1 MRAVT
6 GYGGFGAVV
15 TYRFPRMLT
24 LLAWESALSPE
35 PLAAGRPGPQLD
47 GADSLDLDFS
57 AVEFADF
64 GALAR
69 ALLLLDAA
77 VSSQRPAS
85 VALPAAFAD
94 PASRRQG
101 EPSLSASRTIGDG
114 SSSAARRARA
124 RGDVLAFMRQ
134 VGFLDS
140 LRAPHWGKGAV
151 EIRDGAR
158 APDGA
163 SEPGP
168 APRKRGHDRDAP
180 YRRRRV
186 FPLRWLEPMPA
197 ERLRQSESFL
207 AVAAGLEDLG
217 LSRMD
222 ARTLSQ
228 TVLTELVENVAEHG
242 RVGERTPPALIGA
255 LLLEAETFA
264 AHQSGVHAQL
274 AEIAERA
281 AKDRSQ
287 VLRLIVADSG
297 ATLVSPLGPLGPP
310 SGQPG
315 TESAS
320 AAPAGRPEEAVLSV
334 LGRPI
339 SQDQTGAQSRLSMG
353 GLSWVGRV
361 VRTYRGGILVRSADW
376 RAGLLFGK
384 SAEGTS
390 VAETEL
396 SYAPGTL
403 LELTLPAGRHPD
415 RANSPWGSPP
425 RTADV
430 SRLHWLSCVFDL
442 GQGLT
447 EADRSRLAAQV
458 RATLPQRNAA
468 GLVVTISVQ
477 GAEQHPIDDR
487 WRAAINEVLEFVSSI
502 ARSAAVV
509 LIFPD
514 AEPHLLHPSI
524 AAFNE
529 QIAAAQ
535 PGPRHHPPQ
544 DAPARNTPSPILV
557 LGSHGGPVWCGG
569 SSPLRAILNRLSG
582 EEGMLSM
589 AEAKNRWQ
597 AAEGELPQFMRSL
610 RDHSHLISTGR
621 ERLQLRIS
629 TFSVHGAIERAVSQ
643 DLLAAINQGGAG
655 VEQGV
660 FRGPTLRITSRWID
674 VERLLA
680 ATVGIQLAAFILA
693 HKAETE
699 LRATARSRTPTVIA
713 QVGGVSRAFIRY
725 VSECLMLAGNYYPQQ
740 SELDTNAPPVA
751 ERIPA
756 GAAVVLCTDL
766 ISTANTVQRAAAN
779 VIGGG
784 AEPLIIVCV
793 VDAREQ
799 RGPLRLL
806 NRTIPVISLAEVE
819 ISARGHKA
827 EAGSAVT
834 DIDPLLLRPE
844 ETAPASLAPVQEAD
858 LLRWCAADPD
868 VLRLGHIDGLPHRHF
883 SAFIRL
889 HALRRQQTRDRIADA
904 VLSTMDQALAEMDS
918 AGGLRP
924 TALAIWYIASDGNAD
939 RLAQAVKDRLT
950 GQGTVVSTVPVPRWT
965 AGDAWAFPGRLSNAS
980 GPELVVIIHWWA
992 LSGNTILQMVRLAA
1006 KSAAGQIVAIC
1017 MLNQLD
1023 PQDAEVL
1030 QMLRAVSAPGDTA
1043 SGDRRSAQ
1051 QARPVPVAI
1060 RFVTVS
1066 SISALDAHEC
1076 PICTTRERYEPADD
1090 SVPRRLSRHAEL
1102 LSDML
1107 RPRDL
1112 DEVSRDAAADLFTVP
1127 VTSAE
1132 AVDYL
1137 RWRGLLLSALR
1148 RVPERQEVISALSAL
1163 TASPPGPKWSQN
1175 GLIRLLAAE
1184 QQWLRLPPL
1193 HLGMAK
1199 DLIVAVCVQSLEQ
1212 RAAPPWLRVQA
1223 LMVVCAAAPQQFAEL
1238 LAKLFRLVADEA
1250 VLVDQLFLDC
1260 WRLLLR
1266 PPRDSPVDMDQLR
1279 RSLMGCRDFLEE
1291 RREAGDGTSVDEHLH
1306 VVGELITIADD
1317 RIFRRPK
1324 DAQAAWERLRED
1336 LMRPVVR
1343 HRLETELLLVRA
1355 FVEDIDEVP
1364 PTPRSTVSAHAQWD
1378 TCARQLE
1385 QRALANLPA
1394 LRDILA
1400 GDFVADWFGLPD
1412 QRRLLSLAR
1421 PDVRELRAVAERL
1434 RALMRGRWRPGD
1446 PGWQTLRRELLD
1458 RINWWNH
1465 IFLATHIP
1473 DRHAPA
1479 LLVDLVGS
1487 APVRLSDRVAA
1498 GLAWHQAE
1506 ATVTSPDQGDVFVF
1520 CPEKLLDQV
1529 FGHLLENVRKHRLPG
1544 AHCRLRVDYAPA
1556 GPEAVQLALRNSG
1569 TMPRRMSGKGLQ
1581 ALNDKLRPFG
1591 GSLAGQVLAEDDWT
1605 FAAVATLPLWYGG

>member
-1 MRAVT
+1 MA
-6 GYGGFGAVV
+6 

-24 LLAWESALSPE
+24 LLAWESVLSPE
-35 PLAAGRPGPQLD
+35 PIAAGRPWSPPD
-47 GADSLDLDFS
+47 GEDSLNLDFS

-77 VSSQRPAS
+77 VSCQKPAS
-85 VALPAAFAD
+85 VTLPATLAG
-94 PASRRQG
+94 PASGRRG
-101 EPSLSASRTIGDG
+101 EPSLSADPNTGDG
-114 SSSAARRARA
+114 SSSAARRARSRA
-124 RGDVLAFMRQ
+124 DVLAFMRQ

-140 LRAPHWGKGAV
+140 LQPLHWAKGAV
-151 EIRDGAR
+151 QIRDDAGT
-158 APDGA
+158 PDGT
-163 SEPGP
+163 SESGL
-168 APRKRGHDRDAP
+168 APSRRGHDRDAP

-217 LSRMD
+217 LSRTD

-228 TVLTELVENVAEHG
+228 TVLTELVENVAEHS
-242 RVGERTPPALIGA
+242 RVGGRTPPTLIGA
-255 LLLEAETFA
+255 LLLEAESYA

-281 AKDRSQ
+281 VGDGSQ
-287 VLRLIVADSG
+287 VLRLIVADAG
-297 ATLVSPLGPLGPP
+297 ATLTSSLRTLGPP
-310 SGQPG
+310 GGQPG
-315 TESAS
+315 TESAT
-320 AAPAGRPEEAVLSV
+320 ALADRPEKAVLSM
-334 LGRPI
+334 LGRPLA
-339 SQDQTGAQSRLSMG
+339 QAQTGAQTQLSMG

-376 RAGLLFGK
+376 RAGLIFGK

-396 SYAPGTL
+396 NYAPGTL
-403 LELTLPAGRHPD
+403 LELTLPTGRHPH
-415 RANSPWGSPP
+415 RASSPWGSPS

-442 GQGLT
+442 GQGLND
-447 EADRSRLAAQV
+447 ADRSRLTAQV
-458 RATLPQRNAA
+458 HATLPQRNAA

-487 WRAAINEVLEFVSSI
+487 WRAAMNEVLEFVSSI

-529 QIAAAQ
+529 QIAAARPARDHQ
-535 PGPRHHPPQ
+535 QAG
-544 DAPARNTPSPILV
+544 DAPAAPAPSPILV
-557 LGSHGGPVWCGG
+557 LGSHGDPVWCGG
-569 SSPLRAILNRLSG
+569 SAALRAILNRLSG
-582 EEGMLSM
+582 QEGMLSI
-589 AEAKNRWQ
+589 AEARNRWQ
-597 AAEGELPQFMRSL
+597 AAEGALPQFMRSL

-621 ERLQLRIS
+621 QRLELRIS

-643 DLLAAINQGGAG
+643 DLAAAINQGGTG
-655 VEQGV
+655 VERGV

-693 HKAETE
+693 HKAEAA
-699 LRATARSRTPTVIA
+699 LHATTPPGGATGIV
-713 QVGGVSRAFIRY
+713 QVGGASRSFIRY
-725 VSECLMLAGNYYPQQ
+725 ISECLMLAGSYYPQQ
-740 SELDTNAPPVA
+740 SELDTNEPPIA

-756 GAAVVLCTDL
+756 GARVVLCTDL

-779 VIGGG
+779 VIGGD

-793 VDAREQ
+793 VDARDKP
-799 RGPLRLL
+799 GPVRLL
-806 NRTIPVISLAEVE
+806 NRSIPVVSLIEID
-819 ISARGHKA
+819 ISASGNTTG
-827 EAGSAVT
+827 AGPAVT

-844 ETAPASLAPVQEAD
+844 EEAAPASLAPVQETD

-889 HALRRQQTRDRIADA
+889 HSLGRQQTRDRMTDV
-904 VLSTMDQALAEMDS
+904 VLSTMEQALAEIGMPT
-918 AGGLRP
+918 APRP
-924 TALAIWYIASDGNAD
+924 AALAIWYIASDGNAE
-939 RLAQAVKDRLT
+939 RLAAAVKDRLID
-950 GQGTVVSTVPVPRWT
+950 QGTVVNAVPVLRLT
-965 AGDAWAFPGRLSNAS
+965 AGDTWAFPDKLSIVS
-980 GPELVVIIHWWA
+980 GPGLVVIVHWWA
-992 LSGNTILQMVRLAA
+992 LTGNTILQMVRLAA
-1006 KSAAGQIVAIC
+1006 KSGARQIVAVC

-1023 PQDAEVL
+1023 AQDAEVL
-1030 QMLRAVSAPGDTA
+1030 HMLRAVCVPGDAAGPDLTP
-1043 SGDRRSAQ
+1043 GQ
-1051 QARPVPVAI
+1051 QAQPVPVAI

-1066 SISALDAHEC
+1066 SISGLDAHEC
-1076 PICTTRERYEPADD
+1076 PICATRGRYEIAAD
-1090 SVPRRLSRHAEL
+1090 SVPRRLLRHAEL
-1102 LSDML
+1102 LREIL

-1148 RVPERQEVISALSAL
+1148 RVPERQEVISALRAL
-1163 TASPPGPKWSQN
+1163 TAGPSGPKWSHN

-1199 DLIVAVCVQSLEQ
+1199 DLIVHVCVQSLEQ

-1223 LMVVCAAAPQQFAEL
+1223 LMVICAAAPQQLAEL
-1238 LAKLFRLVADEA
+1238 LQKLFLLVVDEA

-1260 WRLLLR
+1260 CHLLLH
-1266 PPRDSPVDMDQLR
+1266 PPRESPVDVDQLR
-1279 RSLMGCRDFLEE
+1279 RNLMGCRDYLEE
-1291 RREAGDGTSVDEHLH
+1291 RREVGDGTPADEHLH
-1306 VVGELITIADD
+1306 VVEELITIPDH

-1324 DAQAAWERLRED
+1324 DAQAAWHRLRED

-1343 HRLETELLLVRA
+1343 HRLETELLLVRS
-1355 FVEDIDEVP
+1355 FVEDIEEVP

-1378 TCARQLE
+1378 TCSRQLE
-1385 QRALANLPA
+1385 ERALANLPA

-1412 QRRLLSLAR
+1412 QRRLLALAR
-1421 PDVRELRAVAERL
+1421 PDVRELRAVTERL
-1434 RALMRGRWRPGD
+1434 RALMRGTWRPGD
-1446 PGWQTLRRELLD
+1446 PGWQTLRREILD
-1458 RINWWNH
+1458 RINWWNR

-1479 LLVDLVGS
+1479 LLVDLVDS
-1487 APVRLSDRVAA
+1487 APVRLSERVAA
-1498 GLAWHQAE
+1498 VLAWHQAQ
-1506 ATVTSPDQGDVFVF
+1506 ATITNPDQGHVLIF

-1529 FGHLLENVRKHRLPG
+1529 LGHLLENVSKHRLP
-1544 AHCRLRVDYAPA
+1544 AATCRLRVDYAPA
-1556 GPEAVQLALRNSG
+1556 GPEAVQFTLRNSG

-1591 GSLAGQVLAEDDWT
+1591 GSLTGQVLAEDAWT